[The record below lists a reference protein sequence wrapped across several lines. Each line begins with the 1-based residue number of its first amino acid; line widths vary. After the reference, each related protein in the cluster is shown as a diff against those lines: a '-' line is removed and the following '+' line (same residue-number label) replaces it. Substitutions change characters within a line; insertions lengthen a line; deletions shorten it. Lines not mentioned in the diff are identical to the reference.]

1 MKHSKDC
8 NVGRRKAGA
17 NYSPST
23 RRQFLTAAA
32 GMAATATMG
41 SPGSLAQAPAVKTF
55 AHGEFSIAVLSDGH
69 LVVPS
74 PFLARNASPE
84 DLNAAMR
91 NAGQSGD
98 RVNTPT
104 NVTLVRTQSDV
115 ILIDAGSGPH
125 YMPTAGR
132 LAENMEAAGIDRNL
146 VTKVVFTHA
155 HPDHLWGTF
164 DDFDNEPM
172 FPNASYV
179 ISAAEWSFW
188 MAEDVALNLPEERQN
203 FAPGAKR
210 NLSAIKDKLRMI
222 KPGED
227 IVTGVRA
234 IDTSGHTPG
243 HLSIEIAS
251 GRDAI
256 IVLADALT
264 HSTISFAHPEW
275 MPAADHHDP
284 QRAVVT
290 RKTLLDRL
298 ATDRNRVIGFHLPFP
313 GVGLVERDGTAY
325 RFVPGG

>member
-1 MKHSKDC
+1 MKHFKDC
-8 NVGRRKAGA
+8 KVGRRMADT
-17 NYSPST
+17 NYSTST
-23 RRQFLTAAA
+23 RRQFLTAVAGLAA
-32 GMAATATMG
+32 AETMG
-41 SPGSLAQAPAVKTF
+41 SPGGLAQQAPAKTF
-55 AHGEFSIAVLSDGH
+55 TLGEFAITVLSDGH

-91 NAGQSGD
+91 DAGQRGD

-104 NVTLVRTQSDV
+104 NITLVRTQSEV
-115 ILIDAGSGPH
+115 ILIDTGSGPH
-125 YMPTAGR
+125 YMPTAGS
-132 LAENMEAAGIDRNL
+132 LAENMAAAGIDRNS

-179 ISAAEWSFW
+179 ISAAEWNFW
-188 MAEDVALNLPEERQN
+188 MAEDVASRLPVERQN

-210 NLSAIKDKLRMI
+210 NLNAIKDKVWMI
-222 KPGED
+222 KPGDD

-251 GRDAI
+251 GRDAV

-264 HSTISFAHPEW
+264 HAIISFAHPEW

-284 QRAVVT
+284 EGAVVT

-313 GVGLVERDGTAY
+313 GIGVVERRGIAY
-325 RFVPGG
+325 RFVPTG